1 MGSRPVPTAPDSR
14 LVAPAAPPNAR
25 ADHSRFVQ
33 RIRRR
38 YAAEL
43 PLLAPGLPTR
53 ALIDA
58 LIDRLRADGRGLAS
72 ALRVARQL
80 VLERLAVLDVE
91 QAAAMADV
99 TRAMTELAES
109 GPD

>member
-1 MGSRPVPTAPDSR
+1 
-14 LVAPAAPPNAR
+14 VAPLAAR

-43 PLLAPGLPTR
+43 PLLAAGLPLR
-53 ALIDA
+53 AAIEALIEQLQA
-58 LIDRLRADGRGLAS
+58 GGRDLAS
-72 ALRVARQL
+72 AMRVARQL

-91 QAAAMADV
+91 CGASLRDI
-99 TRAMTELAES
+99 TRHDDRS
-109 GPD
+109 GRGHA